1 MSSILSSYGYDP
13 GKTILIGDTINDYD
27 AAKSNK
33 VIFYAYNNDSM
44 KDLCNR
50 YIYSFDEVFFN

>member
-1 MSSILSSYGYDP
+1 MYRDRDIKNP
-13 GKTILIGDTINDYD
+13 EKTILIGDTINDYD

-33 VIFYAYNNDSM
+33 VIFYAYNNGSM